1 MTNDKPSVLIVD
13 DDILNREL
21 LQTVFERSGFLVLQT
36 NNGLSAIKM
45 AQEQKPTV
53 IVCDVRMGLMSG
65 YEVCATLKQ
74 SPETSSIPFIILTAL
89 ENDAE
94 RQKAIDAGAAD
105 FIPKMSGWQVLLE
118 RVKTLIS

>member
-1 MTNDKPSVLIVD
+1 MTNNKPSVLIVD

-21 LQTVFERSGFLVLQT
+21 LQTVFERSGFVVLQT
-36 NNGLSAIKM
+36 NNGPSAIKL
-45 AQEQKPTV
+45 AQEQLPTV
-53 IVCDVRMGLMSG
+53 IVCDVRMGSMSG
-65 YEVCATLKQ
+65 YEVCATLKK

-94 RQKAIDAGAAD
+94 RQKAMDAGAAD
-105 FIPKMSGWQVLLE
+105 FIPKMRGWQVLLE